1 MSAKIQTLILKGMG
15 AEPGADHKGNKL
27 MRLTLEGVAGEVIH
41 AVSLDPDF
49 PMKLTGTLFKVAA
62 DEIARS
68 ALAALA
74 AAATGRSQ
82 THTALAYSVLG
93 TAPGRVLMITTT
105 DKQVLKISLSDTQAD
120 SLGEHL
126 K

>member
-1 MSAKIQTLILKGMG
+1 MSAKIQTLILRGMG
-15 AEPGADHKGNKL
+15 ADPGADNKGNKL
-27 MRLTLEGVAGEVIH
+27 MRLTLEGVGGEVIH

-49 PMKLTGTLFKVAA
+49 SMKLTGTLFKVAA

-68 ALAALA
+68 ALTTLA
-74 AAATGRSQ
+74 ASATARAQ
-82 THTALAYSVLG
+82 THTALAYSVIG
-93 TAPGRVLMITTT
+93 SAPGRVLMITTT

-120 SLGEHL
+120 SLGEQL